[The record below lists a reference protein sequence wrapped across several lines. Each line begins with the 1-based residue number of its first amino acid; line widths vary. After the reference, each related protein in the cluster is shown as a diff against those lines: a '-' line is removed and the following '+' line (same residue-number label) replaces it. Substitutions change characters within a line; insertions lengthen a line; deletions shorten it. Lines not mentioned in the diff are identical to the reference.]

1 MCDDFLSITQAFKL
15 ELELFRTK
23 VQWNDSRFYCTTT
36 GQNNYVLRFR
46 TTRGFRPLLKAILL
60 KGPLHKSMSIRD

>member
-23 VQWNDSRFYCTTT
+23 VQWNDSRFYCTIS

-46 TTRGFRPLLKAILL
+46 TGRSFRPFLKAILL
-60 KGPLHKSMSIRD
+60 KGPYIKV